1 MSPLGSIFSAWSSLR
16 RFNKLDRADREIV
29 FYAESR
35 ADWPHLGPILEE
47 LTGPLGR
54 SVCYV
59 TSDEADP
66 LLAAESPRIRA
77 FYVGDGSTRTTFF
90 RLLDATV
97 LVMTLPDLETFH
109 LKRSVHPVHY
119 VYVFHSMVSTHMIYR
134 KGAFDAYDTILCVG
148 PHHEA
153 EIRRT
158 EEVYG
163 LSAKALVPHGYARLD
178 AILASAAPRRANSAE
193 AGRPRKLVLAPS
205 WGDCSFIEAPVG
217 GELIGRLL
225 DAGHEVALRLHPM
238 TVRRFPKLP
247 AELAQRFSDRT
258 FRVETDM
265 REQASLHEAE
275 LMIGDWSGAAL
286 EYAFGLERPV
296 LFVDMPKKV
305 NNPEYE
311 RIGLRTI
318 EESIR
323 TEVGAIVE
331 PGDPSAAL
339 PLVEE
344 LCGDPDAFRV
354 RLREARERAV
364 YNIGRSA
371 SVGAAEVAR
380 LADAPHSDAQ
390 ARTST

>member
-16 RFNKLDRADREIV
+16 RFNKLGRADREIV

-47 LTGPLGR
+47 LTGRLGR

-77 FYVGDGSTRTTFF
+77 FYVGEGSTRTTFF

-163 LSAKALVPHGYARLD
+163 LAAKALVPHGYARLD
-178 AILASAAPRRANSAE
+178 AILASAAPRRTDSAE

-217 GELIGRLL
+217 AELIGRLL

-238 TVRRFPKLP
+238 TVRRFPKLSG
-247 AELAQRFSDRT
+247 ELAQRFSDRT

-323 TEVGAIVE
+323 TEVGAIVA

-380 LADAPHSDAQ
+380 LADAPQSDAQ

>member
-1 MSPLGSIFSAWSSLR
+1 MSPIGSIFSAWSSLR

-35 ADWPHLGPILEE
+35 ADWPHLGPIIEE

-90 RLLDATV
+90 KLLDATV

-163 LSAKALVPHGYARLD
+163 LSPKELVPHGYARLD
-178 AILASAAPRRANSAE
+178 AILASAAPRRVGSAE

-217 GELIGRLL
+217 AELIGRLL

-238 TVRRFPKLP
+238 TVRRFAKLP
-247 AELAQRFSDRT
+247 GELAQRFGDRT

-344 LCGDPDAFRV
+344 LCGDPDAFRI

-371 SVGAAEVAR
+371 SIGAAEVAR
-380 LADAPHSDAQ
+380 LADAPHSDTQ

>member
-1 MSPLGSIFSAWSSLR
+1 
-16 RFNKLDRADREIV
+16 
-29 FYAESR
+29 
-35 ADWPHLGPILEE
+35 
-47 LTGPLGR
+47 
-54 SVCYV
+54 
-59 TSDEADP
+59 
-66 LLAAESPRIRA
+66 
-77 FYVGDGSTRTTFF
+77 
-90 RLLDATV
+90 
-97 LVMTLPDLETFH
+97 
-109 LKRSVHPVHY
+109 
-119 VYVFHSMVSTHMIYR
+119 
-134 KGAFDAYDTILCVG
+134 
-148 PHHEA
+148 
-153 EIRRT
+153 
-158 EEVYG
+158 
-163 LSAKALVPHGYARLD
+163 
-178 AILASAAPRRANSAE
+178 
-193 AGRPRKLVLAPS
+193 
-205 WGDCSFIEAPVG
+205 
-217 GELIGRLL
+217 
-225 DAGHEVALRLHPM
+225 M

-323 TEVGAIVE
+323 TEVGAILE
-331 PGDPSAAL
+331 PDDPSAAL

>member
-1 MSPLGSIFSAWSSLR
+1 MSPIGSIFSAWSSLS

-35 ADWPHLGPILEE
+35 ADWPHLGPIIEE

-90 RLLDATV
+90 KLLDATV

-163 LSAKALVPHGYARLD
+163 LSPKELVPHGYARLD
-178 AILASAAPRRANSAE
+178 AILASAAPRRVGSAE

-217 GELIGRLL
+217 AELIGRLL

-238 TVRRFPKLP
+238 TVRRFAKLP
-247 AELAQRFSDRT
+247 GELAQRFGDRT

-344 LCGDPDAFRV
+344 LCGDPDAFRI

-371 SVGAAEVAR
+371 SIGAAEVAR
-380 LADAPHSDAQ
+380 LADAPHSDTQ